1 MRSMSGPCSNQSKSN
16 RWRPASVT
24 AVPERQTKIVATMGP
39 AVASPEK
46 VRELVAA
53 GVDVARL
60 NFSHGDHD
68 FHRQFADWV
77 REAAKAEDRVVAIL
91 QDIQG
96 PKIRVGSFPGGSMPL
111 SAGSTV
117 EIRAGRGLSTDGSI
131 EIDYEFLI
139 EDVEAGEQILLADGL
154 IRLVVIETKADSL
167 TARIVQGGVL
177 SDGKGVAFPET
188 SLRVPAMTAK
198 DEVDLDFGREIEVDY
213 VAASFVRTGEDVRIV
228 KARAGKAPVI
238 AKIELALAYEN
249 LDDIMEMADGVMV
262 ARGDLGVQVPLE
274 RIPLIQADILR
285 RANAAGL
292 ISITATEMLESM
304 TKASRPTRA
313 EVTDVANAVL
323 TGTDAVMLSAET
335 AIGDYPVLVVQTM
348 ARICAEVEK
357 GDTRESQVDFI
368 RSGGNVASAVARA
381 AVEAAIDLD
390 VATIVAFTESG
401 STARIISQYR
411 PRARII
417 AFTPER
423 GTLARMALY
432 RGVRAFHA
440 GRREYTDVMI
450 AAAEKFLEKRGLC
463 KRGDTVVMVAGTPPN
478 QQASTNLM
486 KIHVIGERDAG
497 ARSLKTGRTSPEGG
511 SRS

>member
-1 MRSMSGPCSNQSKSN
+1 MR
-16 RWRPASVT
+16 
-24 AVPERQTKIVATMGP
+24 ERQTKIVATMGP
-39 AVASPEK
+39 AVASAEK
-46 VRELVAA
+46 VRGLIAA

-68 FHRQFADWV
+68 FHAQFAEWV

-96 PKIRVGSFPGGSMPL
+96 PKIRVGSFPGGAVALAP
-111 SAGSTV
+111 GSTV
-117 EIRAGRGLSTDGSI
+117 EITSGRGLAAPGSI
-131 EIDYEFLI
+131 EIDYQFLM

-154 IRLVVIETKADSL
+154 IRLVVIETGKESL
-167 TARIVQGGVL
+167 TARVVQGGVL
-177 SDGKGVAFPET
+177 ADGKGVAFPET
-188 SLRVPAMTAK
+188 NLRVPAMTAK
-198 DEVDLDFGREIEVDY
+198 DEVDLAFGREIKVDY
-213 VAASFVRTGEDVRIV
+213 VAASFVRTAEDVAMI
-228 KARAGKAPVI
+228 KEQAGQAPVI
-238 AKIELALAYEN
+238 AKIELAMAYEN
-249 LDDIMEMADGVMV
+249 LDEIMTVADGLMI

-274 RIPLIQADILR
+274 QIPLIQTDILK

-323 TGTDAVMLSAET
+323 NGTDAVMLSAET
-335 AIGDYPVLVVQTM
+335 AVGDYPALVVQTM

-357 GDTRESQVDFI
+357 GDRRDPQVEFI
-368 RSGGNVASAVARA
+368 TSGGRVASAVARA

-390 VATIVAFTESG
+390 ATTIVAFTESG

-440 GRREYTDVMI
+440 NRREYTDVMI

-463 KRGDTVVMVAGTPPN
+463 KRGEIVVMVAGTPPN

-486 KIHVIGERDAG
+486 KVHVIGERDAG
-497 ARSLKTGRTSPEGG
+497 ARSLKTGRTAPEGG
-511 SRS
+511 RRS